1 MDLIKETAFSIQIKA
16 HMPSNFFKTFM
27 LLSLLTVPFI
37 LTGQINEL
45 QLFKDL
51 EILSSDEY
59 GGRPSGDNEKARTYI
74 IEQLKDIAPAYSE
87 KVDTFGF
94 QDYLKKVRTGYNV
107 VGKVVGTQYPDHYI
121 VLSAHYDHLGIRKD
135 SIYNGADDNA
145 SGTAALLALAR
156 YFKENPPRHSFIFAF
171 FDAEE
176 LGLKGADRFVEDP
189 PFNRDQIL
197 MNINMDMVGRNDE
210 NTINIC
216 GTYDFP
222 KLNRP
227 IKRIIK
233 KSPLNITKKHEGPG
247 FEGADN
253 WTMSSDHGKFLARG
267 IPYLYFGVEDH
278 PGYHRP
284 SDDFEFINLEF
295 FQEVTNL
302 IKDTAMRFDRKL
314 KVNRIG
320 N

>member
-1 MDLIKETAFSIQIKA
+1 
-16 HMPSNFFKTFM
+16 MPANFFKP
-27 LLSLLTVPFI
+27 LIFI
-37 LTGQINEL
+37 LCLTSPVFLSAQINET

-59 GGRPSGDNEKARTYI
+59 GGRPSGDNEKARTYLL
-74 IEQLKDIAPAYSE
+74 ERLKDMPPAYAE

-94 QDYLKKVRTGYNV
+94 QDFLKKVRTGYNV
-107 VGKVVGTQYPDHYI
+107 VTKVTGTKYPDRYL
-121 VLSAHYDHLGIRKD
+121 VLSAHYDHLGIRKEK
-135 SIYNGADDNA
+135 IYNGADDNA

-156 YFKENPPRHSFIFAF
+156 YFQENPARHSLIFAF

-197 MNINMDMVGRNDE
+197 MNINLDMVGRNNE

-227 IKRIIK
+227 LKKVIK
-233 KSPLNITKKHEGPG
+233 KSSLNITKKHEGPG

-278 PGYHRP
+278 PGYHKP
-284 SDDFEFINLEF
+284 TDDFEFINLEF
-295 FQEVTNL
+295 FKTVTSL
-302 IKDTAMRFDRKL
+302 VKDTTERFDKKL
-314 KVNRIG
+314 RGSRIG